1 MFMVNSV
8 FRKPQPWNDGSSG
21 KLADRFDIGVGTIQT
36 VIHEAA
42 YGKVYAQ
49 WIPRF
54 KEIQNSIWLFW
65 SLFGIENSSCRCRVY
80 SERRDRIRKTPKR
93 TRIKRSFGQSEPHL
107 MDFLENTQ
115 TSLKR
120 KKKEE
125 ILENFENLNFKH

>member
-49 WIPRF
+49 WIPRLLTEDGLSVQYL
-54 KEIQNSIWLFW
+54 KQYREQ
-65 SLFGIENSSCRCRVY
+65 G
-80 SERRDRIRKTPKR
+80 D
-93 TRIKRSFGQSEPHL
+93 SFLHQ
-107 MDFLENTQ
+107 
-115 TSLKR
+115 
-120 KKKEE
+120 
-125 ILENFENLNFKH
+125 